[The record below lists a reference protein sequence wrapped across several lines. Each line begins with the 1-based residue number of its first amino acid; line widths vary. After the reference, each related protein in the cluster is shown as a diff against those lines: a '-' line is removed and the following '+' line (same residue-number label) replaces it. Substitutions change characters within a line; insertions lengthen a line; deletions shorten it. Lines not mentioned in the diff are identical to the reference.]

1 MGCFLLT
8 ETMARRHELPMTSY
22 DRLFPNQDT
31 MPRGGFADLIVS
43 MAKQSDGLMFTKI
56 EGRPDPGW

>member
-1 MGCFLLT
+1 
-8 ETMARRHELPMTSY
+8 MTSY